1 MLRREG
7 TLPEF
12 ETDGVEPYQYVFI
25 AGTAAINLVFSGIK
39 GERNEFKLG
48 APMHAIHA
56 RVPVPTQRPLL
67 PRMLFEPHCPDR

>member
-56 RVPVPTQRPLL
+56 RVPVPTQR
-67 PRMLFEPHCPDR
+67 RMLFEPHCPDQ